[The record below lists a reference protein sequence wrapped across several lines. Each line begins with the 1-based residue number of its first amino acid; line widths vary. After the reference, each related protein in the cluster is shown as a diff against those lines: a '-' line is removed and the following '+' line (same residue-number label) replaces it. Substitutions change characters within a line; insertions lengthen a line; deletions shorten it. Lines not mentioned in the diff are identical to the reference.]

1 MEVFFRESLAV
12 GIELALFIVVVP
24 EQLRGLGNIVQCD
37 EEYSRVI
44 RVLIYGEGLNIGVVE
59 RMIHGC
65 TPCQGASRVAFIW
78 INSARKW
85 NCLFRGGI
93 FKRHCG
99 SHFGVLQKEM
109 VVATH

>member
-1 MEVFFRESLAV
+1 MAV

-65 TPCQGASRVAFIW
+65 THVKELLGLPSYGSILQG
-78 INSARKW
+78 N
-85 NCLFRGGI
+85 GI
-93 FKRHCG
+93 VFLEAEYLKG
-99 SHFGVLQKEM
+99 NF
-109 VVATH
+109 TI